1 MLHAAKL
8 SSRCQRPEK
17 FCLPLSPATKLSP
30 SVVESGLR
38 FKRYKTAKCDSIGRE
53 MSNALTSTT
62 DHPDVLTFEVMVTL
76 EDMLALQMRCL
87 ATPTMRA
94 GRLRREVTVVLT
106 AAACAPL
113 AMGGGI
119 LIGWAGDRHGS
130 SLGSLFRALMLDEPG
145 TLMAVALAMAGCSVV
160 GMVVQRWLRRPWLRR
175 VLRQILRARPD
186 VDPSEPQLVYPA
198 RVVVSDE
205 GLESR
210 TGTGVTLVR
219 WNVLKRWEEVGGRLM
234 VLGDAMVGFCV
245 CISAVDP
252 KPLDQFRAVLSAR
265 LGPKDR

>member
-1 MLHAAKL
+1 MRLNYHHAAKDPKNFVCRFSL
-8 SSRCQRPEK
+8 
-17 FCLPLSPATKLSP
+17 ATRLSP
-30 SVVESGLR
+30 SVVESGLS
-38 FKRYKTAKCDSIGRE
+38 FKRCKTAKCDSIGRE
-53 MSNALTSTT
+53 MSNPLTSTT

-94 GRLRREVTVVLT
+94 GRLRREVTAVLI

-119 LIGWAGDRHGS
+119 VIGWAGDRHGS
-130 SLGSLFRALMLDEPG
+130 SLGSLFRALIDEPG
-145 TLMAVALAMAGCSVV
+145 TLMAVALAMAGCTVV

-186 VDPSEPQLVYPA
+186 VDPSDPQLVYPA